1 MGKSLLATQE
11 VSGSNLAVA
20 NFLLVRGKS
29 ILIERE
35 EEDMEC
41 HLNR

>member
-11 VSGSNLAVA
+11 VSDSNLA
-20 NFLLVRGKS
+20 NFLLVRDKS

-35 EEDMEC
+35 GEDMEC

>member
-1 MGKSLLATQE
+1 MGKSFLATPE
-11 VSGSNLAVA
+11 VSDSNLAVA
-20 NFLLVRGKS
+20 NFLLVRDKS

-35 EEDMEC
+35 GEDMEC